1 MTCWDTAIE
10 GGHNMETYRRDCRI
24 PRALLSWM
32 LFLFLTLS
40 VCGVAYTLTSSPS
53 PALRER
59 GAIPNGG
66 WGAQW
71 SPDGKRIAFF
81 SQRVGEPE
89 NLYVM
94 SAEGRNPRQLTT
106 RGVRTFRW
114 SPNSELLYAL
124 TWYGAG
130 SGARPYWCRIA
141 LKDGG
146 VQKTWTWLPQE
157 AVDPTP
163 SPDGVYL
170 AYLLPTA
177 KSQDLWIA
185 RADSTQR
192 QKIIGDFLVQRP
204 MWSPDGKQIAFEI
217 ASPHQSWQTQV
228 WIYHLEKK
236 RLAHMKGLGT
246 ALHAWSADSKRLAF
260 SVAMPPRA
268 YLLGTCDV
276 ETGEGKPAKKIIH
289 TGEGVAWSPDGQMLA
304 VTMRQSS
311 GSQIALV
318 RPNGTVVK
326 RIGDAKLLAR
336 FPQWSPDGKWILFE
350 GQEKN
355 KSFTSEVWIAET
367 DGDKVERLTPSSP
380 ADWSPC
386 PSPDGQRV
394 AFLSTRNCRCEV
406 WLCDASGSNAKP
418 IAEAE
423 PDSRLVWSPDG
434 KRLLVLKR
442 SGSVLLRVNG
452 HPDKSAPPSTI
463 NHQPLNIKPMLPFAS
478 WSPDGKKFLFTG
490 VGSQRAALMVY
501 DLATNS
507 AKPLTLQVKATPK
520 PKTQNLKPERT
531 PSDFYGTWD
540 AKGRYLAFIRGKEL
554 WLANADGKDARRW
567 ATLVSKDD
575 VEVSDL
581 RWSPRGDQVLVCLM
595 RATATSEFFEIRT
608 VSVSG
613 KARTVV
619 SEPLRSDFAAQRSAY
634 TCPPAWTPSG
644 DIVFTSDRTGVTQV
658 WRVNPSDGKA
668 KPLVPRGATYP
679 ALLPNGRVLFV
690 TPNGSRT
697 TIWSADLKA
706 GTATVWVKA

>member
-1 MTCWDTAIE
+1 
-10 GGHNMETYRRDCRI
+10 METYRRDCSI
-24 PRALLSWM
+24 PRALLSWI
-32 LFLFLTLS
+32 LFLFVTLS
-40 VCGVAYTLTSSPS
+40 VCGVAYTLTLSPS
-53 PALRER
+53 PAARER
-59 GAIPNGG
+59 GATSNGG

-89 NLYVM
+89 NLWVM

-114 SPNSELLYAL
+114 SPNSESLYAL

-130 SGARPYWCRIA
+130 SDARPYWCRIA
-141 LKDGG
+141 LRDGG

-185 RADSTQR
+185 RADGTQR
-192 QKIIGDFLVQRP
+192 QRVINDFLVQRP
-204 MWSPDGKQIAFEI
+204 MWSPDGKQIAFEL
-217 ASPHQSWQTQV
+217 ASPHASWETQV
-228 WIYHLEKK
+228 WIYSREKK
-236 RLAHMKGLGT
+236 KLAHMKGLGT

-276 ETGEGKPAKKIIH
+276 ETGEGKPAKKIVH
-289 TGEGVAWSPDGQMLA
+289 TGEGVVWSPDGQTIA
-304 VTMRQSS
+304 VTMSQSG
-311 GSQIALV
+311 GSQVALV

-326 RIGDAKLLAR
+326 RISDAKLLAR

-355 KSFTSEVWIAET
+355 KSYTSEVWIAEA

-386 PSPDGQRV
+386 PSPDGKRV
-394 AFLSTRNCRCEV
+394 AFLSTRNRRCEV
-406 WLCDASGSNAKP
+406 WLGDAFGANAQR
-418 IAEAE
+418 IADAE
-423 PDSRLVWSPDG
+423 SDARLVWSPDG

-442 SGSVLLRVNG
+442 SGSVLLDFGVST
-452 HPDKSAPPSTI
+452 SATPNTQHAIRNTQLS
-463 NHQPLNIKPMLPFAS
+463 IKPMLPFAS

-501 DLATNS
+501 DIATHS
-507 AKPLTLQVKATPK
+507 AKPLPLQVKSTPK
-520 PKTQNLKPERT
+520 PKTPNPKPERT
-531 PSDFYGTWD
+531 PSDFYGAWD
-540 AKGRYLAFIRGKEL
+540 AKGQRLAFVRGKEL
-554 WLANADGKDARRW
+554 WLASADGRNARRW
-567 ATLVSKDD
+567 AALVNAAALKDD

-595 RATATSEFFEIRT
+595 RVTATSEFFEIRT

-613 KARTVV
+613 KVKTVV

-634 TCPPAWTPSG
+634 TCPPAWTASG
-644 DIVFTSDRTGVTQV
+644 DIVFTSDRAGVTQA
-658 WRVNPSDGKA
+658 WRVSPTNGKTKLLA
-668 KPLVPRGATYP
+668 QRSATYP
-679 ALLPNGRVLFV
+679 ALMPNGRFLFV
-690 TPNGSRT
+690 APNGSRT
-697 TIWSADLKA
+697 TIWSADSKT